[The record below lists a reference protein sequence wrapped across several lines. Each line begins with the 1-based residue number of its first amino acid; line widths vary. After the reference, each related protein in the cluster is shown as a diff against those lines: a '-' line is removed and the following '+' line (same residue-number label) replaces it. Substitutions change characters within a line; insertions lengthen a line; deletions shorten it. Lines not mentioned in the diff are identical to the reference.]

1 MMETQSGSN
10 GPTVGGGGREWNIK
24 VSIGL
29 SGSHFYQDCP
39 GMAIITNSS

>member
-10 GPTVGGGGREWNIK
+10 GATVGGGGSEWNIK
-24 VSIGL
+24 VSIAL

-39 GMAIITNSS
+39 GMALITNSS